1 MKSSTAKQ
9 RQSAD
14 LGNFA
19 LTREQAEK
27 FAAVE
32 GMALTDRMK
41 RILDLSVSG
50 DKRRAL
56 IEALIRRG

>member
-14 LGNFA
+14 SGGFA

-41 RILDLSVSG
+41 KILDLPVSG
-50 DKRRAL
+50 DERRAL
-56 IEALIRRG
+56 IEALIRTG